1 MKRTRGN
8 PWLGVGLDA
17 WRLTLE
23 ASQVIGLRTMKIAAG
38 GPSGAAESRRM
49 VTEKVEAAAAIQRA
63 AMTGGLGVTASSV
76 AAGALAQY
84 RRRVR
89 ANRRRL
95 MKFPS

>member
-1 MKRTRGN
+1 
-8 PWLGVGLDA
+8 
-17 WRLTLE
+17 
-23 ASQVIGLRTMKIAAG
+23 
-38 GPSGAAESRRM
+38 
-49 VTEKVEAAAAIQRA
+49 
-63 AMTGGLGVTASSV
+63 MTGGLGVTASSV